1 MDNNPPNTEPEQSQ
15 PDVQPFT
22 PYLGPFA
29 LAQAPPSNASH
40 SNGSAPHDTPG
51 TQGAQAPA
59 PHLEQP
65 GMPNSSYAQAPYSG
79 HGPDAVQATSSPTPS
94 ERRSLRPLGLLVL
107 GFFIISL
114 GLFLG
119 SGASEVEKFVT
130 IGVEFVPLAVLAALA
145 YAGAKNPSVRVFCYM
160 WLALVALVV
169 LLNAFTNLIL
179 AEANLSAL
187 AGWEANPVGNSLSG
201 VFRPGAGAALS
212 WGTLLFFLVTLLAAA
227 MLLRPVRVFMSRL
240 MPVDPG
246 SFVHK
251 IALPILTLIL
261 FSSLVPLI
269 VLGAPPLLVILTN
282 GSLTGLSGGLGQNSS
297 LSIRPV
303 DLFYQLVWT
312 IPAALVVAGWPVVRG
327 FRAVMV
333 RLSLVRPS
341 IRQALFGVV
350 FGVVLAAAANYVI
363 DPGINWLWSTMGW
376 PVTDAAAFGQLLS
389 GVTNPIGA
397 VLIGVTA
404 GLGEEMAVRGLLQP
418 RIGLL
423 ASNLLFTSLHA
434 FQYNFDALLSV
445 FIVGLIL
452 GIVRSRSNTT
462 TSAIVH
468 GVYNFTLVLG
478 SFFLAGQ

>member
-1 MDNNPPNTEPEQSQ
+1 MDNNPLGSEPEQSE
-15 PDVQPFT
+15 DKVQPFV
-22 PYLGPFA
+22 PYL
-29 LAQAPPSNASH
+29 AQ
-40 SNGSAPHDTPG
+40 
-51 TQGAQAPA
+51 
-59 PHLEQP
+59 L
-65 GMPNSSYAQAPYSG
+65 GMPNSSYTQAPYTG
-79 HGPDAVQATSSPTPS
+79 HGADAVQAVSTPTPS
-94 ERRSLRPLGLLVL
+94 DRGSLRPLGLLIL

-119 SGASEVEKFVT
+119 SGAGEVGKFIT
-130 IGVEFVPLAVLAALA
+130 IGVEFVPLALLAALA
-145 YAGAKNPSVRVFCYM
+145 YAGVKNPSIRVFCYM
-160 WLALVALVV
+160 WLALVALAV
-169 LLNAFTNLIL
+169 LLNAFSNMIL
-179 AEANLSAL
+179 AEANLPAL
-187 AGWEANPVGNSLSG
+187 AEWEANPVGSSLSG

-240 MPVDPG
+240 MPVDPDN
-246 SFVHK
+246 FVHK
-251 IALPILTLIL
+251 IALSILTLIL
-261 FSSLVPLI
+261 LSSLVPLI
-269 VLGAPPLLVILTN
+269 VLGAPPILEILTN
-282 GSLTGLSGGLGQNSS
+282 GSLPGLSGGLGQNSS

-303 DLFYQLVWT
+303 DLFYQLIWT
-312 IPAALVVAGWPVVRG
+312 IPAALVAAGWPVVRV

-341 IRQALFGVV
+341 IRQAIFGVV
-350 FGVVLAAAANYVI
+350 FGVVLAAAANYII
-363 DPGINWLWSTMGW
+363 DPGINWLWTTMGW
-376 PVTDAAAFGQLLS
+376 PVTNSAAFGQLLS
-389 GVTNPIGA
+389 GVTNPVGA
-397 VLIGVTA
+397 VLVGVTA

-418 RIGLL
+418 RIGLI

-478 SFFLAGQ
+478 SFILSGQ